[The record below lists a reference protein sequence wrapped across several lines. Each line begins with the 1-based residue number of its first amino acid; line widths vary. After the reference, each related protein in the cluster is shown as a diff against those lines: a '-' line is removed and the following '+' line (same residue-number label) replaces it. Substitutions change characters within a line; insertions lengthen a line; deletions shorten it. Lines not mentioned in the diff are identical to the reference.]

1 MKNILTIIALF
12 LLISCSEENNNEVP
26 KSFKTEEP
34 VTPSSE
40 YTYSLGDVTVKW
52 TAFKHSARAQVGG
65 EFKSAEVLG
74 FQEST
79 DLNTSISGVSFK
91 IPVSSTSTNDEVRD
105 YKVVN
110 SFFNTM
116 ISTEFITG
124 KIISIDENGQGK
136 LYINMN
142 GQGVDKVFKW
152 EMDETTKEIYIKT
165 SIDVLNWGAKSS
177 LDALNEVCLEQHTGP
192 DGKNVLWPNVDI
204 TVIVDL

>member
-34 VTPSSE
+34 LTPSSE

-136 LYINMN
+136 LSINMN

>member
-34 VTPSSE
+34 VTPSSD

-136 LYINMN
+136 LSINMN
-142 GQGVDKVFKW
+142 GQGLDKVFKW

>member
-26 KSFKTEEP
+26 KSFKKEEP

-136 LYINMN
+136 LSINMN

>member
-26 KSFKTEEP
+26 KSFKTEES

-91 IPVSSTSTNDEVRD
+91 IPVSSTSTNDKVRD

-124 KIISIDENGQGK
+124 KIISIDENGEGK
-136 LYINMN
+136 LSINMN
-142 GQGVDKVFKW
+142 GNEVEKVFKW
-152 EMDETTKEIYIKT
+152 DMDQTTKEIYIKT

-177 LDALNEVCLEQHTGP
+177 LDALNQVCLEQHTGP
-192 DGKNVLWPNVDI
+192 DGENVLWPNVDI
-204 TVIVDL
+204 SVIVDL

>member
-34 VTPSSE
+34 LTPSSE

-136 LYINMN
+136 LSINMN
-142 GQGVDKVFKW
+142 GQGLDKVFKW

>member
-1 MKNILTIIALF
+1 MKNILTITALF
-12 LLISCSEENNNEVP
+12 LLISCSEEKKNENS
-26 KSFKTEEP
+26 KSFKTETAVKP
-34 VTPSSE
+34 TSD

-74 FQEST
+74 FKESNN
-79 DLNTSISGVSFK
+79 LNTSISGVSFK
-91 IPVSSTSTNDEVRD
+91 IPVSSTSTNDKVRD

-124 KIISIDENGQGK
+124 KIISIDENGEGK
-136 LYINMN
+136 LSINMN
-142 GQGVDKVFKW
+142 GNEVEKVFKW
-152 EMDETTKEIYIKT
+152 DMDQTTKEIYIKT

-177 LDALNEVCLEQHTGP
+177 LDALNQVCLEQHTGP
-192 DGKNVLWPNVDI
+192 DGENVLWPNVDI
-204 TVIVDL
+204 SVIVDL

>member
-136 LYINMN
+136 LSINMN

>member
-177 LDALNEVCLEQHTGP
+177 LDALNQVCLEQHTGS
-192 DGKNVLWPNVDI
+192 DGENVLWPNVDI
-204 TVIVDL
+204 SVIVDL

>member
-136 LYINMN
+136 LSINMN
-142 GQGVDKVFKW
+142 GQGLDKVFKW

>member
-1 MKNILTIIALF
+1 MKNILTITALF
-12 LLISCSEENNNEVP
+12 LLISCSEEKKNENS
-26 KSFKTEEP
+26 KSFKTETAVKP
-34 VTPSSE
+34 TSD

-74 FQEST
+74 FKESNN
-79 DLNTSISGVSFK
+79 LNNSISGVSFK
-91 IPVSSTSTNDEVRD
+91 IPVSSTSTNDKVRD

-124 KIISIDENGQGK
+124 KIISIDENGEGK
-136 LYINMN
+136 LSINMN
-142 GQGVDKVFKW
+142 GNEVEKVFKW
-152 EMDETTKEIYIKT
+152 DMDQTTKEIYIKT

-192 DGKNVLWPNVDI
+192 DGENVLWPNVDI
-204 TVIVDL
+204 SVIVDL

>member
-34 VTPSSE
+34 ITPSSE

-136 LYINMN
+136 LSINMN
-142 GQGVDKVFKW
+142 GQGLDKVFKW

>member
-1 MKNILTIIALF
+1 MKNILTITALF
-12 LLISCSEENNNEVP
+12 LLISCSEEKKNENS
-26 KSFKTEEP
+26 KSFKTETAVKP
-34 VTPSSE
+34 TSD

-74 FQEST
+74 FKESNN
-79 DLNTSISGVSFK
+79 LNNSISGVSFK
-91 IPVSSTSTNDEVRD
+91 IPVSSTSTNDKVRD

-124 KIISIDENGQGK
+124 KIISIDENGEGK
-136 LYINMN
+136 LAINMN
-142 GQGVDKVFKW
+142 GNEVEKVFKW
-152 EMDETTKEIYIKT
+152 DMDQTTKEIYIKT

-177 LDALNEVCLEQHTGP
+177 LDALNQVCLEQHTGP
-192 DGKNVLWPNVDI
+192 DGENVLWPNVDI
-204 TVIVDL
+204 SVIVDL

>member
-65 EFKSAEVLG
+65 EFKSSEVLG

-136 LYINMN
+136 LSINMN

>member
-1 MKNILTIIALF
+1 MKNILTITALF
-12 LLISCSEENNNEVP
+12 LLISCSEENKNKNSISV
-26 KSFKTEEP
+26 KTEAAVNP
-34 VTPSSE
+34 TSD

-74 FQEST
+74 FKESKN
-79 DLNTSISGVSFK
+79 LNTSISGVSFK
-91 IPVSSTSTNDEVRD
+91 IPVSSTSTNDKVRD

-124 KIISIDENGQGK
+124 KIISIDENGEGK
-136 LYINMN
+136 LSINMN
-142 GQGVDKVFKW
+142 GNEVEKVFKW
-152 EMDETTKEIYIKT
+152 DMDQTTKEIYIKT
-165 SIDVLNWGAKSS
+165 SIDVLNWEAKSS
-177 LDALNEVCLEQHTGP
+177 LEALNQVCLEQHTGP